1 MNVLKNAKQK
11 NVVVSRDFYT
21 IEEINK
27 YLVSHVFFTL
37 TKKFEVSYEQVTSSI
52 LESRE
57 VRLFLNNVKEL
68 KVIYDREFQCY
79 TNVAVLNDGT
89 NIYIEL

>member
-1 MNVLKNAKQK
+1 MKVLKNAKQK
-11 NVVVSRDFYT
+11 NVVVYREFYT

-27 YLVSHVFFTL
+27 YLDSHVFFTL
-37 TKKFEVSYEQVTSSI
+37 NEKFEASYEHVTSSI
-52 LESRE
+52 LEGRE
-57 VRLFLNNVKEL
+57 VRIFLKNVKEL

-79 TNVAVLNDGT
+79 INVAVLNNGN